1 MDKEK
6 LNKLIQFIDKKRIE
20 ISLNEN
26 DFMYNEE
33 VIDILDDI
41 LFEIE
46 KLSQ

>member
-33 VIDILDDI
+33 VVDILDDI